1 MKMSK
6 GYTLHPLGQ
15 KYRLGLDHRYEYVYL
30 EDLNLIGE
38 YTRDGI
44 EEARDCG
51 DSVEIDVSDENLRR
65 IRIRYMLSWNIQIS
79 VKMEITKI
87 HFKAFQYSGV
97 S

>member
-15 KYRLGLDHRYEYVYL
+15 KCRLGLDHRYECVYL

-44 EEARDCG
+44 EEARY
-51 DSVEIDVSDENLRR
+51 ELRCAVR
-65 IRIRYMLSWNIQIS
+65 
-79 VKMEITKI
+79 
-87 HFKAFQYSGV
+87 
-97 S
+97 